1 MVAGAW
7 RRCLALLLPKIMLEH
22 RRLVGSLK
30 AGIVSALLLVPNVA
44 LAGAKDKPA
53 TVLANDAMQTEYTGT
68 HFKKAEQKLKKAI
81 TLCGASACAY
91 DVVGRL
97 HRDLAIVYIAGLK
110 QSGKGKAELKKAL
123 EANPDLTLDNDYAT
137 PEVRK
142 AFKAA
147 GGKEPKADE
156 EPEEAPPPVK
166 KKKEEE
172 DCEPGSDGCDKEPN
186 KEETEAPS
194 APSKFSKNWLSVHFD
209 QDFLL
214 YSAKDNVC
222 ASYANNR
229 RETDQ
234 YACFQ
239 SGRQFGYAPGE
250 DIRVGAGNHVSGG
263 VGRATSRILVGFD
276 RLLSSNFSLGLR
288 LGFAFGGGPT
298 TIAGAKFMPFH
309 GELRANYWFG
319 SNPFESSGVRPY
331 VSLSGGVAEVDG
343 HVLVE
348 YYNAAN
354 AKGTLDTWR
363 KTGKGFAGLG
373 FGVMIP
379 IGSSGIIPEV
389 RAKEMLGS
397 SAPAFDLALGY
408 AYGF

>member
-1 MVAGAW
+1 
-7 RRCLALLLPKIMLEH
+7 MLEH
-22 RRLVGSLK
+22 HRLVGRLK
-30 AGIVSALLLVPNVA
+30 AGFVSAVLLVPSVA
-44 LAGAKDKPA
+44 LAGAKDKAA
-53 TVLANDAMQTEYTGT
+53 TALANDAMQSEYAGT

-110 QSGKGKAELKKAL
+110 QNGKGKAELKRAL
-123 EANPDLTLDNDYAT
+123 EANPDLTLDNDFAT

-156 EPEEAPPPVK
+156 EPEDAVPAK
-166 KKKEEE
+166 KTDD
-172 DCEPGSDGCDKEPN
+172 DCEPGSEGCDKEP
-186 KEETEAPS
+186 KKADDAPS
-194 APSKFSKNWLSVHFD
+194 APSKFPKNWLSVHFD
-209 QDFLL
+209 QDFLI

-222 ASYANNR
+222 ASNAAGR
-229 RETDQ
+229 AEVEQ

-239 SGRQFGYAPGE
+239 GGSQFGYAPGQ
-250 DIRVGAGNHVSGG
+250 DIAPGAGNHVSGG
-263 VGRATSRILVGFD
+263 VGRATSRILIGFD
-276 RLLSSNFSLGLR
+276 RLLSSNVSLGLR

-298 TIAGAKFMPFH
+298 TIAGAKFLPFS

-319 SNPFESSGVRPY
+319 SDPFESSGLRPY
-331 VSLSGGVAEVDG
+331 LSLSGGVAEVDG
-343 HVLVE
+343 HVAVE
-348 YYNAAN
+348 YYNPAGT
-354 AKGTLDTWR
+354 KGTLDTWR

-373 FGVMIP
+373 FGLMIP

-389 RAKEMLGS
+389 RVKQMLGS
-397 SAPAFDLALGY
+397 SATAFDLALGY

>member
-1 MVAGAW
+1 
-7 RRCLALLLPKIMLEH
+7 MLEH
-22 RRLVGSLK
+22 RRLVGRLK
-30 AGIVSALLLVPNVA
+30 AGIWGALLLVPSVA
-44 LAGAKDKPA
+44 LAGPKDKQA
-53 TVLANDAMQTEYTGT
+53 TTLANDAMQTEYVGT

-81 TLCGASACAY
+81 TLCGASNCAY

-110 QSGKGKAELKKAL
+110 QNGKGKAELKKAI
-123 EANPDLTLDNDYAT
+123 EANPDLPLDNDFAT

-147 GGKEPKADE
+147 GGKEPKTE
-156 EPEEAPPPVK
+156 EESEEAPPAAK
-166 KKKEEE
+166 KKDE
-172 DCEPGSDGCDKEPN
+172 DCEPGSDGCDKEPE
-186 KEETEAPS
+186 KEQEKAEPS
-194 APSKFSKNWLSVHFD
+194 APSKFPKNWLSVHFD

-222 ASYANNR
+222 ASYAAGR
-229 RETDQ
+229 AEIPQ

-239 SGRQFGYAPGE
+239 SGSQFGYKSGQDIAP
-250 DIRVGAGNHVSGG
+250 GAGNHVSGG

-276 RLLSSNFSLGLR
+276 RLLTSNFSLGLR

-309 GELRANYWFG
+309 GELRLNYWFG
-319 SNPFESSGVRPY
+319 ADPFASSSVRPY
-331 VSLSGGVAEVDG
+331 ISLSGGMAEVDG

-348 YYNAAN
+348 YYNAAGS
-354 AKGTLDTWR
+354 KGTLDAWR

>member
-1 MVAGAW
+1 MGKSWAGV
-7 RRCLALLLPKIMLEH
+7 LS
-22 RRLVGSLK
+22 V
-30 AGIVSALLLVPNVA
+30 LLLVPSIA
-44 LAGAKDKPA
+44 LAGSKDTPA
-53 TVLANDAMQTEYTGT
+53 TKLANDAMQTDYAGT

-110 QSGKGKAELKKAL
+110 QKGKGNAELKKAL
-123 EANPDLTLDNDYAT
+123 EANPDLPLDNDFAT

-147 GGKEPKADE
+147 GGKEPKVDE
-156 EPEEAPPPVK
+156 EPEAPARVK
-166 KKKEEE
+166 KDD
-172 DCEPGSDGCDKEPN
+172 DCEPGSEGCDKEQKKE
-186 KEETEAPS
+186 KEEEPA
-194 APSKFSKNWLSVHFD
+194 APSKFPKNWLSVHFD

-214 YSAKDNVC
+214 YSGAENVC
-222 ASYANNR
+222 ASYGAGR
-229 RETDQ
+229 READQ

-239 SGRQFGYAPGE
+239 GGRQFGYAAGQDIAPGP
-250 DIRVGAGNHVSGG
+250 GNRISGG

-276 RLLSSNFSLGLR
+276 RLLSSNLSLGLR

-298 TIAGAKFMPFH
+298 TLAGAKFLPFH
-309 GELRANYWFG
+309 GEVRANYWFG
-319 SNPFESSGVRPY
+319 TDPFESSGLRPY
-331 VSLSGGVAEVDG
+331 VSLSGGLAEVDG
-343 HVLVE
+343 RVSVE
-348 YYNAAN
+348 YYDSAN
-354 AKGTLDTWR
+354 AKGSLDAWR

-373 FGVMIP
+373 LGVMIP

-389 RAKEMLGS
+389 RAKAMLGS
-397 SAPAFDLALGY
+397 VAPAFDLALGY

>member
-1 MVAGAW
+1 
-7 RRCLALLLPKIMLEH
+7 MLEH
-22 RRLVGSLK
+22 RRLVGRLK
-30 AGIVSALLLVPNVA
+30 ATAVGFLVLVPSVA
-44 LAGAKDKPA
+44 LAGAKDAPA
-53 TVLANDAMQTEYTGT
+53 TKLANDAMQTDYAGT

-110 QSGKGKAELKKAL
+110 QKGKGKAELKKAL
-123 EANPDLTLDNDYAT
+123 EANPDLPLDNDFAT
-137 PEVRK
+137 PEVRQ

-147 GGKEPKADE
+147 GGKEKVDE
-156 EPEEAPPPVK
+156 EPEASPTAK
-166 KKKEEE
+166 KDD
-172 DCEPGSDGCDKEPN
+172 DCEPGSEGCDKEPK
-186 KEETEAPS
+186 KEDAEPA
-194 APSKFSKNWLSVHFD
+194 APSKFPKNWLSVHFD

-222 ASYANNR
+222 ASYAAGR
-229 RETDQ
+229 AEADQ

-239 SGRQFGYAPGE
+239 AGTQFGHASGQ
-250 DIRVGAGNHVSGG
+250 DIVPGAGNHVSGG

-276 RLLSSNFSLGLR
+276 RLLSSNVSLGLR

-319 SNPFESSGVRPY
+319 TDPFESSGLRPY
-331 VSLSGGVAEVDG
+331 VSLSGGLAEVDG
-343 HVLVE
+343 HVSVE
-348 YYNAAN
+348 YYKSADAN
-354 AKGTLDTWR
+354 SKATLDAWR

-389 RAKEMLGS
+389 RAKAMLGS
-397 SAPAFDLALGY
+397 AAPAFDLALGY
-408 AYGF
+408 AFGF